1 MLLATNISISVYC
14 LCFQHFGGK
23 EITIDRPNF
32 VWPVM
37 ATCSIGA
44 AVFYFDSFSARFAF
58 SFVLT
63 LIGAQMTHATES
75 YVNHVDQLT
84 APLKPIEPTNYPL
97 GGSVHTAAQWVPI
110 MVMVIFAY
118 SRLFLQLQFRAEKLF
133 L

>member
-1 MLLATNISISVYC
+1 
-14 LCFQHFGGK
+14 
-23 EITIDRPNF
+23 
-32 VWPVM
+32 M

-118 SRLFLQLQFRAEKLF
+118 SRLFLHLQFRAEKLF
-133 L
+133 FSFVLVPTNRQLNIYFTNFDIYSDYGLTISSV